1 MEKGVIIIIMKIS
14 NLLQEKP
21 SQAPENALKVFNML
35 EALSVPYEY
44 VENDTVESMEETA
57 VVSEALGAEVRK
69 SIFLTNSKNTEFYLV
84 ILPAQKRFDSKKFR
98 EALEISRVS
107 FASSELMQERIHVQ
121 PGTASLFSLIF
132 DTEKVVTLVIDRA
145 IKKEEYFACNPTD
158 NKYHIKFKTEDLFE
172 KILPKLGYKALVKSL

>member
-1 MEKGVIIIIMKIS
+1 MYKFIQLLEKGVIIIIMKTN

-57 VVSEALGAEVRK
+57 AVSEALGAEVRK

-98 EALEISRVS
+98 EALEISRV
-107 FASSELMQERIHVQ
+107 
-121 PGTASLFSLIF
+121 
-132 DTEKVVTLVIDRA
+132 IDRA